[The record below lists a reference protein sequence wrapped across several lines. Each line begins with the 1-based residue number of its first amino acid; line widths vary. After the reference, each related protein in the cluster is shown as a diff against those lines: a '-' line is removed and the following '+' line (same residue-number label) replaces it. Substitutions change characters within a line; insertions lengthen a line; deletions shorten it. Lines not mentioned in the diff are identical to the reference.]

1 MFFCEGIRSQEGT
14 RDDAGRNRQPPR
26 RKALGRDRTRD
37 LLIVRQGCE
46 PAATPAA
53 SRLYRE
59 NLLCLRK
66 VCCVPKCCT
75 SFENSR
81 SPPHLGDQAV
91 APGLFHIYQ
100 TSHAVVS
107 GTHRRNEKQRRVE
120 RAFLLF
126 FWSAN
131 PGTAPW
137 LWTLLPRGCELSWPR
152 ARAHD
157 TDKYECACSTTWPRR
172 MVAWQGSKV
181 TTVSEN
187 VLSRPGTRVSR
198 GEGEPGIWQFSSS
211 VHLKLWRL
219 RNILVFFSFKDTES
233 HWNAKRNNPYSI
245 VLVQMMRDC
254 AQPAATTLEMMK
266 LELLT
271 VWVLSDQEGTG
282 SARMLQSL

>member
-1 MFFCEGIRSQEGT
+1 MLH
-14 RDDAGRNRQPPR
+14 
-26 RKALGRDRTRD
+26 K
-37 LLIVRQGCE
+37 
-46 PAATPAA
+46 
-53 SRLYRE
+53 
-59 NLLCLRK
+59 LRK
-66 VCCVPKCCT
+66 LTFSHSSGGPGT
-75 SFENSR
+75 T
-81 SPPHLGDQAV
+81 V

-152 ARAHD
+152 ARARD

-172 MVAWQGSKV
+172 MVAWQGSKA

-187 VLSRPGTRVSR
+187 VLSHPGTRVSR

-211 VHLKLWRL
+211 VHLKFWRL
-219 RNILVFFSFKDTES
+219 RNILVFSFLLKILKVTETQ
-233 HWNAKRNNPYSI
+233 KE
-245 VLVQMMRDC
+245 
-254 AQPAATTLEMMK
+254 TTL
-266 LELLT
+266 T
-271 VWVLSDQEGTG
+271 Q
-282 SARMLQSL
+282 

>member
-1 MFFCEGIRSQEGT
+1 MLH
-14 RDDAGRNRQPPR
+14 
-26 RKALGRDRTRD
+26 K
-37 LLIVRQGCE
+37 
-46 PAATPAA
+46 
-53 SRLYRE
+53 
-59 NLLCLRK
+59 LRK
-66 VCCVPKCCT
+66 LT
-75 SFENSR
+75 FSNS
-81 SPPHLGDQAV
+81 SGGPGTTV

-107 GTHRRNEKQRRVE
+107 GTHRWNEKQRRVE

-152 ARAHD
+152 ARARD

-187 VLSRPGTRVSR
+187 VLSHPGTRVSR
-198 GEGEPGIWQFSSS
+198 GGGWTR
-211 VHLKLWRL
+211 HLAVQQHRALEVL
-219 RNILVFFSFKDTES
+219 TAAEYIGVFSFKDTES

-245 VLVQMMRDC
+245 VLVQMMHDC

-271 VWVLSDQEGTG
+271 VSVQSDQEGT
-282 SARMLQSL
+282 SFARMLQSL